1 MRIFYELWNARS
13 QDEDFKLY
21 SPYTKPFKIT
31 MKKIII
37 ITLSIIFT
45 SNMAFAKEGMWLP
58 MLLKSLNEGDM
69 QSMGLKLS
77 AKDIYSVNQSSL
89 KDAIISFG
97 GFCTGEIISDQG
109 LILTNHHCGYGQIQS
124 HSSVQNDYL
133 TNGYWAMNHSQEL
146 INPGLTATFI
156 IRMEDVSKEILDGIS
171 SELKESE
178 RQAEIRKRI
187 KAKVEATTKDSHYEA
202 YIRPFFY
209 GNEYYMFVTETFKD
223 IRLVGAPPS
232 AIGKFG
238 GDTDNW
244 MWPRHTGDF
253 SLFRIYA
260 GKDNKPAEYAEEN
273 IPFKPRHFLPISMN
287 GVEKGDFTMVYGFPG
302 RTQEYL
308 TSYAIKQIKELINPA
323 QIEVRDQALKIMDK
337 HMKASDKVRIQYAS
351 KYASIANY
359 WKKWIGENR
368 GLQKANSIELKQ
380 EREAAFTRAT
390 AGMTEYATVL
400 ADLEKRYESIE
411 EFALARS
418 FFVEI
423 PYRKMEMLRL
433 ANRFSSIVN
442 KTMKGEEVGD
452 EVISKL
458 KNQVKSHFKNFGL
471 NIEIDVSQAL
481 LNEYK
486 LRLDSRYTPA
496 LLKGNKAD
504 LILTDYPAFV
514 KKSNFLT
521 EEQTLGLLDS
531 WGKGSAKKVAKDP
544 VYMLMNQFWDVYFKK
559 VRPKYNLYS
568 NEIDSLSKIY
578 VKGLRDH
585 VPGTYYPDANSTI
598 RLAYGKVDSYDP
610 KDGVIY
616 DFFTTGKGILEKYD
630 PDNVDFNLPERLVD
644 LIEKKDFGQY
654 TDKDGSLHV
663 CFTASNH
670 TTGGN
675 SGSPVINGNGELIGL
690 NFDRN
695 WEGTMSDINYDI
707 NQCRNISVDIRY
719 VLFVVDKYANAGH
732 LVKEMKLV
740 SSQK

>member
-1 MRIFYELWNARS
+1 
-13 QDEDFKLY
+13 
-21 SPYTKPFKIT
+21 
-31 MKKIII
+31 MKKVTALFLSLF
-37 ITLSIIFT
+37 ITISILS
-45 SNMAFAKEGMWLP
+45 AKEGMWLP

-77 AKDIYSVNQSSL
+77 AEDIYSVNQSSL

-124 HSSVQNDYL
+124 HSSVENDYL
-133 TNGYWAMNHSQEL
+133 TNGYWAMNHSEEL
-146 INPGLTATFI
+146 TNPGLTATFI
-156 IRMEDVSKEILDGIS
+156 IRMEDVTKEVLDGIS
-171 SELKESE
+171 AELNESE
-178 RQAEIRKRI
+178 RQAEISKRT
-187 KAKVEATTKDSHYEA
+187 KAKVEATTKDTHYEA

-260 GKDNKPAEYAEEN
+260 NKDNMPADYAEDN
-273 IPFKPRHFLPISMN
+273 VPFKPRHFLPISMD
-287 GVEKGDFTMVYGFPG
+287 GVKKGDFTMVYGFPG

-308 TSYAIKQIKELINPA
+308 TSYAIKQIKEVINPA

-368 GLQKANSIELKQ
+368 GLEKANAIQLKQ
-380 EREAAFTRAT
+380 EREAAFSKAT
-390 AGMTEYATVL
+390 AGMDEYKTVL
-400 ADLEKRYESIE
+400 SDLEKRYEAIE
-411 EFALARS
+411 EYELARS
-418 FFVEI
+418 FFIEI

-433 ANRFSSIVN
+433 ANRFTSIVA
-442 KTMKGEEVGD
+442 KTEKGEEVD
-452 EVISKL
+452 QETISQL
-458 KNQVKSHFKNFGL
+458 KKQVQAHFKNFDL
-471 NIEIDVSQAL
+471 STEVDVSQAL
-481 LNEYK
+481 LKEYK
-486 LRLDSRYTPA
+486 SKLDAKYFPD
-496 LLKGNKAD
+496 LLTGGKSD
-504 LILTDYPAFV
+504 VLLTNYDDFI
-514 KKSNFLT
+514 KKSNFTT
-521 EEQTLGLLDS
+521 ENQVVELLDN
-531 WGKGSAKKVAKDP
+531 WGKGAAKKVSKDP
-544 VYMLMNQFWDVYFKK
+544 VYTLMNQFWDIYFKN
-559 VRPKYNLYS
+559 VRPQHSKYS

-585 VPGTYYPDANSTI
+585 VPGTYYPNANSTL
-598 RLAYGKVDSYDP
+598 RLAYGQVDNYDP

-630 PDNVDFNLPERLVD
+630 PDNVDFNLPERLVT
-644 LIEKKDFGQY
+644 LIENKDFGQY
-654 TDKDGSLHV
+654 ADEDGSLHV

-675 SGSPVINGNGELIGL
+675 SGSPVINANGELIGL

-695 WEGTMSDINYDI
+695 WEGTMSDINYDV
-707 NQCRNISVDIRY
+707 NQCRNISVDVRY
-719 VLFVVDKYANAGH
+719 VLFVVDKFANAGH

-740 SSQK
+740 SSKK

>member
-1 MRIFYELWNARS
+1 MMKRIVLIALSVTF
-13 QDEDFKLY
+13 
-21 SPYTKPFKIT
+21 
-31 MKKIII
+31 
-37 ITLSIIFT
+37 TLNI
-45 SNMAFAKEGMWLP
+45 AVAKEGMWLP

-77 AKDIYSVNQSSL
+77 AEDIYSVNQSSL

-124 HSSVQNDYL
+124 HSSVENDYL

-146 INPGLTATFI
+146 TNPGLTTTFI
-156 IRMEDVSKEILDGIS
+156 IRMEDVTSDILDSIPS
-171 SELKESE
+171 DLSEKD
-178 RQAEIRKRI
+178 RQAAIASRI
-187 KAKVEATTKDSHYEA
+187 KAKVAATTKDTHYEA

-260 GKDNKPAEYAEEN
+260 NKDNMPAAYSEDN
-273 IPFKPRHFLPISMN
+273 VPFKPRHFLPISMD
-287 GVEKGDFTMVYGFPG
+287 GVKKGDFTMVYGFPG

-308 TSYAIKQIKELINPA
+308 TSYAIKQIKEVINPA
-323 QIEVRDQALKIMDK
+323 QIEVRDQALQIMDK

-368 GLQKANSIELKQ
+368 GLEKANAIQLKE
-380 EREAAFTRAT
+380 EREVAFTKAT
-390 AGMTEYATVL
+390 AGMEEYATVL
-400 ADLEKRYESIE
+400 SELEKRYEAIE
-411 EFALARS
+411 EYALARS

-423 PYRKMEMLRL
+423 PYRKMEMLGL
-433 ANRFSSIVN
+433 ANRFSSIVK
-442 KTMKGEEVGD
+442 KTEGGD
-452 EVISKL
+452 EVSEETINKL
-458 KNQVKSHFKNFGL
+458 KEQVKAHFKNFDL
-471 NIEIDVSQAL
+471 STELAVSQTL
-481 LNEYK
+481 VKEYK
-486 LRLDSRYTPA
+486 AQLDPKYVPESM
-496 LLKGNKAD
+496 KGKKAD
-504 LILTDYPAFV
+504 AVLNNYQDYV

-521 EEQTLGLLDS
+521 EEKTLELLDN
-531 WGKGSAKKVAKDP
+531 WGKGAAKKVTKDP
-544 VYMLMNQFWDVYFKK
+544 VYLLMSEFWDVYFNK
-559 VRPKYNLYS
+559 VRPSYS
-568 NEIDSLSKIY
+568 VYSDEIDSLSKIY
-578 VKGLRDH
+578 VRGLRNH
-585 VPGTYYPDANSTI
+585 VPGTYYPDANSTL
-598 RLAYGKVDSYDP
+598 RLAYGQVDNYNP
-610 KDGVIY
+610 KDGVKY
-616 DFFTTGKGILEKYD
+616 DFFTTGKGILEKYN
-630 PDNVDFNLPERLVD
+630 PDNVDFDLPKDLVT
-644 LIEKKDFGQY
+644 LIENKDFGKY
-654 TDKDGSLHV
+654 ADEDGTLHV

-707 NQCRNISVDIRY
+707 EQCRNISVDIRY
-719 VLFVVDKYANAGH
+719 VLFVVDKFANAGH
-732 LVKEMKLV
+732 LVEEMKLV
-740 SSQK
+740 SLKNK

>member
-1 MRIFYELWNARS
+1 
-13 QDEDFKLY
+13 
-21 SPYTKPFKIT
+21 
-31 MKKIII
+31 MKKVTALFLSLF
-37 ITLSIIFT
+37 ITISILS
-45 SNMAFAKEGMWLP
+45 AKEGMWLP

-77 AKDIYSVNQSSL
+77 AEDIYSVNQSSL

-124 HSSVQNDYL
+124 HSSVENDYL
-133 TNGYWAMNHSQEL
+133 TNGYWAMNHSEEL
-146 INPGLTATFI
+146 TNPGLTATFI
-156 IRMEDVSKEILDGIS
+156 IRMEDVTKEVLDGIS
-171 SELKESE
+171 AELNESE
-178 RQAEIRKRI
+178 RQAEISKRI
-187 KAKVEATTKDSHYEA
+187 KAKVEATTKDTHYEA

-260 GKDNKPAEYAEEN
+260 NKDNMPADYAEDN
-273 IPFKPRHFLPISMN
+273 VPFKPRHFLPISMD
-287 GVEKGDFTMVYGFPG
+287 GVKKGDFTIVYGFPG

-308 TSYAIKQIKELINPA
+308 TSYAIKQIKEVINPA

-368 GLQKANSIELKQ
+368 GLEKANAIQLKQ
-380 EREAAFTRAT
+380 EREAAFSKAT
-390 AGMTEYATVL
+390 AGMDEYKTVL
-400 ADLEKRYESIE
+400 SDLEKRYEAIE
-411 EFALARS
+411 EYELARS
-418 FFVEI
+418 FFIEI

-433 ANRFSSIVN
+433 ANRFTSIVA
-442 KTMKGEEVGD
+442 KTEKGEEVD
-452 EVISKL
+452 QETISQL
-458 KNQVKSHFKNFGL
+458 KKQVQAHFKNFDL
-471 NIEIDVSQAL
+471 STEVDVSQAL
-481 LNEYK
+481 LKEYK
-486 LRLDSRYTPA
+486 SKLDAKYFPD
-496 LLKGNKAD
+496 LLKGGKSD
-504 LILTDYPAFV
+504 VLLTNYDDFI
-514 KKSNFLT
+514 KKSNFTT
-521 EEQTLGLLDS
+521 ENQVVELLDN
-531 WGKGSAKKVAKDP
+531 WGKGAAKKVSKDP
-544 VYMLMNQFWDVYFKK
+544 VYTLMNQFWDIYFKN
-559 VRPKYNLYS
+559 VRPQHSKYS

-585 VPGTYYPDANSTI
+585 VPGTYYPDANSTL
-598 RLAYGKVDSYDP
+598 RLAYGQVDNYDP

-630 PDNVDFNLPERLVD
+630 PDNVDFNLPERLVT
-644 LIEKKDFGQY
+644 LIENKDFGQY
-654 TDKDGSLHV
+654 ADEDGSLHV

-675 SGSPVINGNGELIGL
+675 SGSPVINANGELIGL

-695 WEGTMSDINYDI
+695 WEGTMSDINYDV
-707 NQCRNISVDIRY
+707 NQCRNISVDVRY
-719 VLFVVDKYANAGH
+719 VLFVVDKFANAGH

-740 SSQK
+740 SSKK

>member
-1 MRIFYELWNARS
+1 MMKRIVLIALSVTF
-13 QDEDFKLY
+13 
-21 SPYTKPFKIT
+21 
-31 MKKIII
+31 
-37 ITLSIIFT
+37 TLNI
-45 SNMAFAKEGMWLP
+45 AVAKEGMWLP

-77 AKDIYSVNQSSL
+77 AEDIYSVNQSSL

-124 HSSVQNDYL
+124 HSSVENDYL

-146 INPGLTATFI
+146 TNPGLTATFI
-156 IRMEDVSKEILDGIS
+156 IRMEDVTSDILDSIPS
-171 SELKESE
+171 DLSEKD
-178 RQAEIRKRI
+178 RQAAIASRI
-187 KAKVEATTKDSHYEA
+187 KAKVAATTKDTHYEA

-260 GKDNKPAEYAEEN
+260 NKDNMPVAYSEDN
-273 IPFKPRHFLPISMN
+273 VPFKPRHFLPISMD
-287 GVEKGDFTMVYGFPG
+287 GVKKGDFTMVYGFPG

-308 TSYAIKQIKELINPA
+308 TSYAIKQIKEVINPA
-323 QIEVRDQALKIMDK
+323 QIEVRDQALQIMDK

-368 GLQKANSIELKQ
+368 GLEKANAIQLKE
-380 EREAAFTRAT
+380 EREVAFTKAT
-390 AGMTEYATVL
+390 AGMEEYATVL
-400 ADLEKRYESIE
+400 SELEKRYEAIE
-411 EFALARS
+411 EYALARS

-423 PYRKMEMLRL
+423 PYRKMEMLGL
-433 ANRFSSIVN
+433 ANRFSSIVK
-442 KTMKGEEVGD
+442 KTEGGD
-452 EVISKL
+452 EVSEETINKL
-458 KNQVKSHFKNFGL
+458 KEQVKAHFKNFDL
-471 NIEIDVSQAL
+471 STELAVSQTL
-481 LNEYK
+481 VKEYK
-486 LRLDSRYTPA
+486 AQLDPKYVPESM
-496 LLKGNKAD
+496 KGKKAD
-504 LILTDYPAFV
+504 AVLNNYQDYV

-521 EEQTLGLLDS
+521 EEKTLELLDN
-531 WGKGSAKKVAKDP
+531 WGKGAAKKVTKDP
-544 VYMLMNQFWDVYFKK
+544 VYLLMSEFWDVYFNK
-559 VRPKYNLYS
+559 VRPSYS
-568 NEIDSLSKIY
+568 VYSDEIDSLSKIY
-578 VKGLRDH
+578 VRGLRNH
-585 VPGTYYPDANSTI
+585 VPGTYYPDANSTL
-598 RLAYGKVDSYDP
+598 RLAYGQVDNYNP
-610 KDGVIY
+610 KDGVKY
-616 DFFTTGKGILEKYD
+616 DFFTTGKGILEKYN
-630 PDNVDFNLPERLVD
+630 PDNVDFDLPKDLVT
-644 LIEKKDFGQY
+644 LIENKDFGKY
-654 TDKDGSLHV
+654 ADEDGTLHV

-707 NQCRNISVDIRY
+707 EQCRNISVDIRY
-719 VLFVVDKYANAGH
+719 VLFVVDKFANAGH
-732 LVKEMKLV
+732 LVEEMKLV
-740 SSQK
+740 SLKNK

>member
-1 MRIFYELWNARS
+1 MMKRIVLIALSVAF
-13 QDEDFKLY
+13 
-21 SPYTKPFKIT
+21 
-31 MKKIII
+31 
-37 ITLSIIFT
+37 TLNI
-45 SNMAFAKEGMWLP
+45 AVAKEGMWLP

-77 AKDIYSVNQSSL
+77 AEDIYSVNQSSL

-124 HSSVQNDYL
+124 HSSVENDYL

-146 INPGLTATFI
+146 TNPGLTATFI
-156 IRMEDVSKEILDGIS
+156 IRMEDVTSEILDSIPSGL
-171 SELKESE
+171 SEKE
-178 RQAEIRKRI
+178 RQAAIASRI
-187 KAKVEATTKDSHYEA
+187 KSKVAENTKDTHYDA

-260 GKDNKPAEYAEEN
+260 NKDNIPAEYSEDN
-273 IPFKPRHFLPISMN
+273 VPFKPRHFLPISMD
-287 GVEKGDFTMVYGFPG
+287 GVKKGDFTMVYGFPG

-308 TSYAIKQIKELINPA
+308 TSYAIKQIKEVINPA
-323 QIEVRDQALKIMDK
+323 QIEVRDQALQIMDK
-337 HMKASDKVRIQYAS
+337 HMKASDKVRIQYSS

-368 GLQKANSIELKQ
+368 GLEKANAIQLKE
-380 EREAAFTRAT
+380 EREAAFTKAT
-390 AGMTEYATVL
+390 AGMEEYATVL
-400 ADLEKRYESIE
+400 SKLEKRYEAIE
-411 EFALARS
+411 EYALARS

-423 PYRKMEMLRL
+423 PYRKMEMMGL
-433 ANRFSSIVN
+433 ANRFSSIVK
-442 KTMKGEEVGD
+442 KTEEGEEVS
-452 EVISKL
+452 EETLNKL
-458 KNQVKSHFKNFGL
+458 KEQVKAHFKNFDL
-471 NIEIDVSQAL
+471 STELAVSQAL
-481 LNEYK
+481 LMVYK
-486 LRLDSRYTPA
+486 AQLDPKYVPESMKGSKSEA
-496 LLKGNKAD
+496 LLNDYKG
-504 LILTDYPAFV
+504 YV

-521 EEQTLGLLDS
+521 QENTLELLDN
-531 WGKGSAKKVAKDP
+531 WGKGAAKKVTKDP
-544 VYMLMNQFWDVYFKK
+544 VYQLMNQFWDVYFNK
-559 VRPKYNLYS
+559 VRPNYSAYS

-578 VKGLRDH
+578 VRGLRNH
-585 VPGTYYPDANSTI
+585 VPGTYYPDANSTL
-598 RLAYGKVDSYDP
+598 RLAYGQIDNYNP
-610 KDGVIY
+610 KDGVKY
-616 DFFTTGKGILEKYD
+616 DFFTTGKGILEKYN
-630 PDNVDFNLPERLVD
+630 PDNVDFDLPKDLVT
-644 LIEKKDFGQY
+644 LIENKDFGKY
-654 TDKDGSLHV
+654 ADEDGTLHV

-707 NQCRNISVDIRY
+707 EQCRNISVDIRY
-719 VLFVVDKYANAGH
+719 VLFVVDKFANAGH
-732 LVKEMKLV
+732 LVEEMKLV
-740 SSQK
+740 STNTQTIEE

>member
-1 MRIFYELWNARS
+1 MMKRIVLIALSVAF
-13 QDEDFKLY
+13 
-21 SPYTKPFKIT
+21 
-31 MKKIII
+31 
-37 ITLSIIFT
+37 TLNI
-45 SNMAFAKEGMWLP
+45 AVAKEGMWLP

-77 AKDIYSVNQSSL
+77 AEDIYSVNQSSL

-124 HSSVQNDYL
+124 HSSVENDYL

-146 INPGLTATFI
+146 TNPGLTATFI
-156 IRMEDVSKEILDGIS
+156 IRMEDVTSEILDSIPSGL
-171 SELKESE
+171 SEKE
-178 RQAEIRKRI
+178 RQAAIASRI
-187 KAKVEATTKDSHYEA
+187 KSKVAENTKDTHYDA

-260 GKDNKPAEYAEEN
+260 NKDNMPAEYSEDN
-273 IPFKPRHFLPISMN
+273 VPFKPRHFLPISMD
-287 GVEKGDFTMVYGFPG
+287 GVKKGDFTMVYGFPG

-308 TSYAIKQIKELINPA
+308 TSYAIKQIKEVINPA
-323 QIEVRDQALKIMDK
+323 QIEVRDQALQIMDK

-368 GLQKANSIELKQ
+368 WLEKANAIQLKE
-380 EREAAFTRAT
+380 EREAAFTKAT
-390 AGMTEYATVL
+390 AGMEEYATVL
-400 ADLEKRYESIE
+400 SKLEKRYEAIE
-411 EFALARS
+411 EYALARS

-423 PYRKMEMLRL
+423 PYRKMEMMGL
-433 ANRFSSIVN
+433 ANRFSSIVK
-442 KTMKGEEVGD
+442 KTEEGEEVS
-452 EVISKL
+452 EETLNKL
-458 KNQVKSHFKNFGL
+458 KEQVKAHFKNFDL
-471 NIEIDVSQAL
+471 STELAVSQAL
-481 LNEYK
+481 LMEYK
-486 LRLDSRYTPA
+486 AQLDSKYVPESMKGSKSEA
-496 LLKGNKAD
+496 LLNDYKG
-504 LILTDYPAFV
+504 YV

-521 EEQTLGLLDS
+521 QENTLELLDN
-531 WGKGSAKKVAKDP
+531 WGKGAAKKVTKDP
-544 VYMLMNQFWDVYFKK
+544 VYQLMNQFWDVYFNK
-559 VRPKYNLYS
+559 VRPNYSAYS

-578 VKGLRDH
+578 VRGLRNH
-585 VPGTYYPDANSTI
+585 VPGTYYPDANSTL
-598 RLAYGKVDSYDP
+598 RLAYGQIDNYNP
-610 KDGVIY
+610 KDGVKY
-616 DFFTTGKGILEKYD
+616 DFFTTGKGILEKYN
-630 PDNVDFNLPERLVD
+630 PDNVDFDLPKDLVT
-644 LIEKKDFGQY
+644 LIENKDFGKY
-654 TDKDGSLHV
+654 ADEDGTLHV

-707 NQCRNISVDIRY
+707 EQCRNISVDIRY
-719 VLFVVDKYANAGH
+719 VLFVVDKFANAGH
-732 LVKEMKLV
+732 LVEEMKLV
-740 SSQK
+740 STNTQTIEE

>member
-1 MRIFYELWNARS
+1 
-13 QDEDFKLY
+13 
-21 SPYTKPFKIT
+21 
-31 MKKIII
+31 MKKI
-37 ITLSIIFT
+37 TVLFLSALLST
-45 SNMAFAKEGMWLP
+45 SMLFAKEGIWLP

-77 AKDIYSVNQSSL
+77 AEDIYSVNQSSL

-124 HSSVQNDYL
+124 HSSVENDYL

-146 INPGLTATFI
+146 TNPGLTATFI
-156 IRMEDVSKEILDGIS
+156 VRMEDVTKEILDGIS
-171 SELKESE
+171 TELKVSE
-178 RQAEIRKRI
+178 RQVEIAKRI
-187 KAKVEATTKDSHYEA
+187 KAKIEATNEGSHYES

-209 GNEYYMFVTETFKD
+209 GNEYYMFVTETFQD
-223 IRLVGAPPS
+223 VRLVGAPPS

-260 GKDNKPAEYAEEN
+260 DKDNMPADYAEDN
-273 IPFKPRHFLPISMN
+273 VPFKPRHFLPISMD
-287 GVEKGDFTMVYGFPG
+287 GIKKGDFTMVYGFPG

-308 TSYAIKQIKELINPA
+308 TSFAIKQIKEVINPA

-337 HMKASDKVRIQYAS
+337 HMKANDKVRIQYAS

-368 GLQKANSIELKQ
+368 GLEKANAIQLKE
-380 EREAAFTRAT
+380 ERETAFTKAT
-390 AGMTEYATVL
+390 AGMEEYSSVL
-400 ADLEKRYESIE
+400 PELKKRYEAIE
-411 EFALARS
+411 GYALARS

-433 ANRFSSIVN
+433 SNRFKSIVT
-442 KTMKGEEVGD
+442 KTNKGEEVD
-452 EVISKL
+452 DATVKKL
-458 KNQVKSHFKNFGL
+458 KEQVKAHFKNFDL
-471 NIEIDVSQAL
+471 STELAVSQVL
-481 LNEYK
+481 LREYK
-486 LRLDSRYTPA
+486 AKLDPQYVPA
-496 LLKGNKAD
+496 LLKGSKAE
-504 LILTDYPAFV
+504 LLTNDYKAYV

-521 EEQTLGLLDS
+521 EEQVLGLLDN
-531 WGKGSAKKVAKDP
+531 WGKSAAKKVSKDP
-544 VYMLMNQFWDVYFKK
+544 VFKLMNEFWDIYFKE
-559 VRPKYNLYS
+559 VRPNYSAYS
-568 NEIDSLSKIY
+568 NQIDSLSKIY
-578 VKGLRDH
+578 VKGLRKH
-585 VPGTYYPDANSTI
+585 VPGTYYPDANSTL
-598 RLAYGKVDSYDP
+598 RLAYGQVDNYNP
-610 KDGVIY
+610 KDGVMY
-616 DFFTTGKGILEKYD
+616 DFFTSGKGILEKYD
-630 PDNVDFNLPERLVD
+630 PENVDFDLPKRLVK
-644 LIEKKDFGQY
+644 LIEDKDYGQY
-654 TDKDGSLHV
+654 ADEDGSLHV

-675 SGSPVINGNGELIGL
+675 SGSPVINANGELIGL

-740 SSQK
+740 STKK

>member
-1 MRIFYELWNARS
+1 MKRIVLIALSVAF
-13 QDEDFKLY
+13 
-21 SPYTKPFKIT
+21 
-31 MKKIII
+31 
-37 ITLSIIFT
+37 TLNI
-45 SNMAFAKEGMWLP
+45 AVAKEGMWLP

-77 AKDIYSVNQSSL
+77 AEDIYSVNQSSL

-124 HSSVQNDYL
+124 HSSVENDYL

-146 INPGLTATFI
+146 TNPGLTATFI
-156 IRMEDVSKEILDGIS
+156 IRMEDVTSEILDSIPSGL
-171 SELKESE
+171 SEKE
-178 RQAEIRKRI
+178 RQAAIASRI
-187 KAKVEATTKDSHYEA
+187 KSKVAATTIDTHYDA

-260 GKDNKPAEYAEEN
+260 NKDNMPAEYSEDN
-273 IPFKPRHFLPISMN
+273 VPFKPRHFLPISMD
-287 GVEKGDFTMVYGFPG
+287 GVKKGDFTMVYGFPG

-308 TSYAIKQIKELINPA
+308 TSYAIKQIKEVINPA
-323 QIEVRDQALKIMDK
+323 QIEVRDQALQIMDK

-368 GLQKANSIELKQ
+368 GLEKANAIQLKE
-380 EREAAFTRAT
+380 EREAAFTKAT
-390 AGMTEYATVL
+390 AGMEEYATVL
-400 ADLEKRYESIE
+400 SELEKRYEAIE
-411 EFALARS
+411 EYALARS

-423 PYRKMEMLRL
+423 PYRKMEMMGL
-433 ANRFSSIVN
+433 ANRFSSIVK
-442 KTMKGEEVGD
+442 KTEEGEEVS
-452 EVISKL
+452 EETLNKL
-458 KNQVKSHFKNFGL
+458 KEQVKAHFKNFDL
-471 NIEIDVSQAL
+471 STELAVSQAL
-481 LNEYK
+481 LMEYK
-486 LRLDSRYTPA
+486 AQLDSKYVPESMKGSKSEA
-496 LLKGNKAD
+496 LLNDYKG
-504 LILTDYPAFV
+504 YV

-521 EEQTLGLLDS
+521 QENTLELLDN
-531 WGKGSAKKVAKDP
+531 WGKGAAKKVMKDP
-544 VYMLMNQFWDVYFKK
+544 VYQLMNQFWDVYFNK
-559 VRPKYNLYS
+559 VRPNYSAYS

-578 VKGLRDH
+578 VRGLRNH
-585 VPGTYYPDANSTI
+585 VRGTYYPDANSTL
-598 RLAYGKVDSYDP
+598 RLAYGQIDNYNP
-610 KDGVIY
+610 KDGVKY
-616 DFFTTGKGILEKYD
+616 DFFTTGKGILEKYN
-630 PDNVDFNLPERLVD
+630 PDNVDFDLPKDLVT
-644 LIEKKDFGQY
+644 LIENKDFGKY
-654 TDKDGSLHV
+654 ADEDGTLHV

-707 NQCRNISVDIRY
+707 EQCRNISVDIRY
-719 VLFVVDKYANAGH
+719 VLFVVDKFANAGH
-732 LVKEMKLV
+732 LVEEMKLV
-740 SSQK
+740 STNTQTIEE